1 MKTEMK
7 SSLKLFMRPF
17 LVVLGFMLL
26 YALVHAVLGFYGE
39 KDSASISQNLEKTE
53 IERQNSALSPKQEEA
68 NTTTTATEENPTKDS
83 PLPLETATQKQ
94 ENKQEIKQETKQEN
108 KQETKQEN
116 KQETKQENKQETKQ
130 ENKQETKQEN
140 KQETKQEQ
148 EKENEPKQNS
158 ASSVQNNQKT
168 PTTPTI
174 GKKPLE
180 YKVAVSGVNVRAFPS
195 TKGKILGSL
204 AKDKSVK
211 VLEIQNDWAKIEF
224 SNETKGYVF
233 LKLLKKAE

>member
-7 SSLKLFMRPF
+7 SSLKLFVRPF

-39 KDSASISQNLEKTE
+39 KDSTSISQNLEETE

-68 NTTTTATEENPTKDS
+68 NTATTATEENPTKD
-83 PLPLETATQKQ
+83 PLLPLETATQKQ
-94 ENKQEIKQETKQEN
+94 ENKQET
-108 KQETKQEN
+108 
-116 KQETKQENKQETKQ
+116 
-130 ENKQETKQEN
+130 

-148 EKENEPKQNS
+148 EKENESKQNS
-158 ASSVQNNQKT
+158 ASPIQNHQKT
-168 PTTPTI
+168 LSTPTI

-180 YKVAVSGVNVRAFPS
+180 YKAAVNSVNVRAFPS

-204 AKDKSVK
+204 AKNKSVK

>member
-1 MKTEMK
+1 
-7 SSLKLFMRPF
+7 MRPF

-26 YALVHAVLGFYGE
+26 YALAHAALGFYAK

-68 NTTTTATEENPTKDS
+68 NTTTTATEENPTKDP
-83 PLPLETATQKQ
+83 PLPLETVTQKQ
-94 ENKQEIKQETKQEN
+94 ETKQETKQEN
-108 KQETKQEN
+108 KQE
-116 KQETKQENKQETKQ
+116 
-130 ENKQETKQEN
+130 
-140 KQETKQEQ
+140 Q
-148 EKENEPKQNS
+148 EKENKPKQNS
-158 ASSVQNNQKT
+158 ASPIQNNQKT
-168 PTTPTI
+168 LSTPTI

-204 AKDKSVK
+204 AKNKSVK

>member
-1 MKTEMK
+1 MK

-26 YALVHAVLGFYGE
+26 YALAHAALGFYGE

-53 IERQNSALSPKQEEA
+53 MERQNSALSPKQEEA
-68 NTTTTATEENPTKDS
+68 NTTTTATEENPTKD
-83 PLPLETATQKQ
+83 PLLPLETATQKQ
-94 ENKQEIKQETKQEN
+94 EI
-108 KQETKQEN
+108 
-116 KQETKQENKQETKQ
+116 
-130 ENKQETKQEN
+130 

-158 ASSVQNNQKT
+158 VSPTQNNQKT

-180 YKVAVSGVNVRAFPS
+180 YKAAVNSVNVRAFPS

-204 AKDKSVK
+204 AKNKSVK

>member
-26 YALVHAVLGFYGE
+26 YALVHAALGFYGE

-53 IERQNSALSPKQEEA
+53 IERQNSTLSPKQEEA

-94 ENKQEIKQETKQEN
+94 ETKQEA
-108 KQETKQEN
+108 
-116 KQETKQENKQETKQ
+116 
-130 ENKQETKQEN
+130 

-158 ASSVQNNQKT
+158 TSTVQNNQKA

-204 AKDKSVK
+204 AKNKSVK

>member
-26 YALVHAVLGFYGE
+26 YALVHAALGFYVK

-53 IERQNSALSPKQEEA
+53 IKRQNSALSPKQEEA

-83 PLPLETATQKQ
+83 PLPLETPTQ
-94 ENKQEIKQETKQEN
+94 
-108 KQETKQEN
+108 
-116 KQETKQENKQETKQ
+116 
-130 ENKQETKQEN
+130 KQEN

-158 ASSVQNNQKT
+158 ASPTQNHQKT

-180 YKVAVSGVNVRAFPS
+180 YKAAVSGVNVRAFPS

>member
-7 SSLKLFMRPF
+7 SSLKLFAQPL
-17 LVVLGFMLL
+17 LVVLAFMLL
-26 YALVHAVLGFYGE
+26 YALAHAALGFYAK
-39 KDSASISQNLEKTE
+39 KDSTSINQNLEKSE

-68 NTTTTATEENPTKDS
+68 NATTTATEQSPTKDTA
-83 PLPLETATQKQ
+83 PPLETTTQKQ
-94 ENKQEIKQETKQEN
+94 EI
-108 KQETKQEN
+108 
-116 KQETKQENKQETKQ
+116 
-130 ENKQETKQEN
+130 

-158 ASSVQNNQKT
+158 ASPTQNHQKT

-174 GKKPLE
+174 GQKPLE

-195 TKGKILGSL
+195 TKGKIIGSL

-211 VLEIQNDWAKIEF
+211 VLEIQNDWAEIEF

>member
-1 MKTEMK
+1 MKT
-7 SSLKLFMRPF
+7 SLKLFVRPF

-26 YALVHAVLGFYGE
+26 YALAHAALGFYGE

-53 IERQNSALSPKQEEA
+53 IERQNSTLSPKQEET
-68 NTTTTATEENPTKDS
+68 NTTTTATEESPTKDP
-83 PLPLETATQKQ
+83 PLPLETPTQEK
-94 ENKQEIKQETKQEN
+94 
-108 KQETKQEN
+108 
-116 KQETKQENKQETKQ
+116 
-130 ENKQETKQEN
+130 EN

-158 ASSVQNNQKT
+158 ASPIQNHQKT
-168 PTTPTI
+168 LSTPTI

-180 YKVAVSGVNVRAFPS
+180 YKAAVNSVNVRAFPS
-195 TKGKILGSL
+195 TKGKIIGSL

-211 VLEIQNDWAKIEF
+211 VLEIQNDWAEIEF

>member
-17 LVVLGFMLL
+17 LVVLAFMLL
-26 YALVHAVLGFYGE
+26 YVLAHAALGFYVK
-39 KDSASISQNLEKTE
+39 KDSASINQNLEKTE
-53 IERQNSALSPKQEEA
+53 MERQNSALSPKQEEA
-68 NTTTTATEENPTKDS
+68 NTATTATEESPTKDTA
-83 PLPLETATQKQ
+83 PPLETAAQ
-94 ENKQEIKQETKQEN
+94 EKET
-108 KQETKQEN
+108 
-116 KQETKQENKQETKQ
+116 
-130 ENKQETKQEN
+130 

-158 ASSVQNNQKT
+158 ASPIQNNQKT
-168 PTTPTI
+168 PTTPLM

-195 TKGKILGSL
+195 TKGKIIGSL
-204 AKDKSVK
+204 ARDKSVK
-211 VLEIQNDWAKIEF
+211 VLEIQNDWAEIEF
-224 SNETKGYVF
+224 SNKTKGYVF

>member
-1 MKTEMK
+1 MVGMKTEMK
-7 SSLKLFMRPF
+7 SSLKLFVRPF

-26 YALVHAVLGFYGE
+26 YALVHVALGFYGE

-53 IERQNSALSPKQEEA
+53 IERQNSALSPKQEET
-68 NTTTTATEENPTKDS
+68 NTTTTATEENLTKDS
-83 PLPLETATQKQ
+83 PLPLKTATQKQ
-94 ENKQEIKQETKQEN
+94 ENKQET
-108 KQETKQEN
+108 
-116 KQETKQENKQETKQ
+116 
-130 ENKQETKQEN
+130 

-148 EKENEPKQNS
+148 GKENEPKQNS
-158 ASSVQNNQKT
+158 TPPIQNNQKT
-168 PTTPTI
+168 LSTPTI

-180 YKVAVSGVNVRAFPS
+180 YKTAVNSVNVRAFPS
-195 TKGKILGSL
+195 TKSKILGSL
-204 AKDKSVK
+204 AKNKSVK

>member
-7 SSLKLFMRPF
+7 SSLKLFIRPF

-26 YALVHAVLGFYGE
+26 YALAHAALGFYGE

-53 IERQNSALSPKQEEA
+53 IERSSALSPKQEET

-94 ENKQEIKQETKQEN
+94 ENKQENKQETKQENKQEN

-116 KQETKQENKQETKQ
+116 KQEN
-130 ENKQETKQEN
+130 
-140 KQETKQEQ
+140 KQEQ
-148 EKENEPKQNS
+148 EKENKPKQNS
-158 ASSVQNNQKT
+158 ASPIQNNQKT
-168 PTTPTI
+168 LSTPTI

>member
-17 LVVLGFMLL
+17 LVVLAFMLL
-26 YALVHAVLGFYGE
+26 YALVHAVLGFYVK
-39 KDSASISQNLEKTE
+39 KDSAPISPNAEKTE
-53 IERQNSALSPKQEEA
+53 TERQNSALSPKQEEA
-68 NTTTTATEENPTKDS
+68 NTTTTATEESPTKDTAP
-83 PLPLETATQKQ
+83 PLDTAAQ
-94 ENKQEIKQETKQEN
+94 
-108 KQETKQEN
+108 
-116 KQETKQENKQETKQ
+116 
-130 ENKQETKQEN
+130 

-148 EKENEPKQNS
+148 EKENEPKQDS
-158 ASSVQNNQKT
+158 VSPVQNNQKT
-168 PTTPTI
+168 PTTPLM

-195 TKGKILGSL
+195 TKGKIIGSL

-211 VLEIQNDWAKIEF
+211 VLEIQNDWAEIEF
-224 SNETKGYVF
+224 SNKTKGYVF

>member
-7 SSLKLFMRPF
+7 SSLKLFVRPF

-26 YALVHAVLGFYGE
+26 YALAHVALGFYAKKG
-39 KDSASISQNLEKTE
+39 STSISQNLEKTE
-53 IERQNSALSPKQEEA
+53 IERQNSALSPKQEET
-68 NTTTTATEENPTKDS
+68 NMTTTATEENPAKDS
-83 PLPLETATQKQ
+83 PLPSETATQKQ
-94 ENKQEIKQETKQEN
+94 EI
-108 KQETKQEN
+108 
-116 KQETKQENKQETKQ
+116 
-130 ENKQETKQEN
+130 

-158 ASSVQNNQKT
+158 VSPVQNNQKT
-168 PTTPTI
+168 PTAPTM

-195 TKGKILGSL
+195 TKGKIIGSL
-204 AKDKSVK
+204 LKDKSVR
-211 VLEIQNDWAKIEF
+211 VLEIQNDWAEIEF
-224 SNETKGYVF
+224 SNEKKGYVF